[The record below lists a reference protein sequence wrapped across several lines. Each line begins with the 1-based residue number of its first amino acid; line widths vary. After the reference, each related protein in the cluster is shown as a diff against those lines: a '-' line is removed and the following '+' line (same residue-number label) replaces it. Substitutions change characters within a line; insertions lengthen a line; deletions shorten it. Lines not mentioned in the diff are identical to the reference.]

1 MPASHPS
8 RRTLRRVLCAALL
21 LTVAPACG
29 DDDDTTPPADAGAP
43 DTGSVDANF
52 AQPDLALPDLGPPVE
67 IAFPPSGST
76 STAAGRDSFT
86 FGAATASAQIEDQNP
101 ATDWYLWTRPEAE
114 GGLGNGIFVGEASR
128 GYTRAVDDMALAAQL
143 GLDSYRFSVDWA
155 RVEPARDDVQEE
167 ALAHYD
173 AVIDAL
179 VAEDIEPMITVHHF
193 SSPVWADD
201 PRRATSAPCTPSDA
215 DLCGWADPVGAPLL
229 IAEIA
234 EHAGLLAARYGDRV
248 DDWATINEPINYL
261 LASYGLTVFPPG
273 RNLILGGDA
282 GFARFIEVVKNY
294 IRAHVAIYDA
304 IKAADTIDADGDGV
318 AASVGFTL
326 SVAKWQAARRNR
338 PSADPVDVAA
348 AERVEAVYHYL
359 FADAVQEGGFDTDF
373 DGVPD
378 EDHPEW
384 ADKLDWLGVQYYFR
398 TGVTGASTI
407 IPGIEAAVCFDTFDF
422 GACLRPADPTHF
434 VPTMGYE
441 YYAPGL
447 YDVLVDFGARWPALP
462 MTVTEAG
469 IATEVGARRAEHV
482 VRTLEQ
488 IARARADGVDV
499 RGYYHW
505 SLFDNFEWAEGYEPR
520 FGLYH
525 VDFGGTWDRE
535 PTEGATL
542 LTAIT
547 GSRSLT
553 VAQRM
558 QYGGLGPM
566 TPEE

>member
-1 MPASHPS
+1 MKQRASLPLS
-8 RRTLRRVLCAALL
+8 ALL
-21 LTVAPACG
+21 FTLSIAVFTGCG
-29 DDDDTTPPADAGAP
+29 DDDDAPLTADLGTVDAGGAI
-43 DTGSVDANF
+43 DA
-52 AQPDLALPDLGPPVE
+52 QIVVPDLSLPDLGPPTEVT
-67 IAFPPSGST
+67 FPASGST
-76 STAAGRDSFT
+76 SAASGMGSFT
-86 FGAATASAQIEDQNP
+86 FGAATASTQIEDANP

-114 GGLGNGIFVGEASR
+114 GGLGNGTFVGDASR
-128 GYTRAVDDMALAAQL
+128 GYTRALEDVARAAEL
-143 GLDSYRFSVDWA
+143 GLDSYRFSMEWA
-155 RVEPARDDVQEE
+155 RIEPNRDDVQE
-167 ALAHYD
+167 
-173 AVIDAL
+173 DAL
-179 VAEDIEPMITVHHF
+179 VHYDGVVDAIVAADIEPMITVHHF

-201 PRRATSAPCTPSDA
+201 PRRANGAPCTASDT

-229 IAEIA
+229 IAELA
-234 EHAGLLAARYGDRV
+234 EHAGMLAARYGDRV

-261 LASYGLTVFPPG
+261 LASYGLAVFPPG

-282 GFARFIEVVKNY
+282 GFARFVEVVKNY
-294 IRAHVAIYDA
+294 IRAHVAMYDA

-338 PSADPVDVAA
+338 PSVNPDDLAA
-348 AERVEAVYHYL
+348 RDRVEAVYHYL
-359 FADAVQEGGFDTDF
+359 FADAVQSGGFDTDF
-373 DGVPD
+373 DGVID

-407 IPGIEAAVCFDTFDF
+407 IPGIEAGVCFGMFDL
-422 GACLRPADPTHF
+422 GACLEPADPTHW
-434 VPTMGYE
+434 VPTMHYE
-441 YYAPGL
+441 YYALGL

-462 MTVTEAG
+462 MTVSEAG

-505 SLFDNFEWAEGYEPR
+505 SLFDNFEWAEGFTPR
-520 FGLYH
+520 FGLYR
-525 VDFGGTWDRE
+525 VDFGGTYDRTA
-535 PTEGATL
+535 TEGATVL
-542 LTAIT
+542 GAIIAARTLTI
-547 GSRSLT
+547 
-553 VAQRM
+553 AQRN

-566 TPEE
+566 TPEP